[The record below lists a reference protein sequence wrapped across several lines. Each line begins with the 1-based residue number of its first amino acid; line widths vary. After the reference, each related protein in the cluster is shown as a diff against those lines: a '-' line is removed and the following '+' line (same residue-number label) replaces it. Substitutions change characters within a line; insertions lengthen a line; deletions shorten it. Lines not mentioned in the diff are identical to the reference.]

1 MKKSGINLYFPKY
14 WEYATPK
21 EREWLCNG
29 CGAKPIKVSDSILGL
44 DISIACKIHD
54 FQYAFAKNEVDK
66 AKADSAF
73 LTNMIALIDRKASLK
88 DKILAYPRRCIA
100 TIYYG
105 AVRDFGFPFIGV
117 SDDKKYIIEKIVR
130 RYNDKNKQIS
140 IA

>member
-1 MKKSGINLYFPKY
+1 MKKSDTKLYFPKY
-14 WEYATPK
+14 WEYATPE
-21 EREWLCNG
+21 ERELLCNG
-29 CGAKPIKVSDSILGL
+29 CGAKPLKVSDTILGL

-54 FQYAFAKNEVDK
+54 FQYAFAKDVNDK

-73 LTNMIALIDRKASLK
+73 LTNMIALIDGKVSLK

-100 TIYYG
+100 TVYYG
-105 AVRDFGFPFIGV
+105 AVRDFGFAFLGAG
-117 SDDKKYIIEKIVR
+117 DKKYIIEKIVR